1 MATPLR
7 AGLITQESPYNVK
20 SYGAR
25 GDGVTDDTA
34 AIQAAIND
42 AQPNKGRVFLPIGNY
57 MVGAQ
62 TIGVEGQRY
71 TAEIVGE
78 SWQGDISQA
87 NAGGVKLT
95 LLANTNASMFTVAS
109 TAAPARFENLYL
121 DGNRNNQST
130 GTSNAVTFSD
140 YTTDSTKQRSGHF
153 YNVRIESFR
162 THGINIGLLRN
173 AGTMDRVVIL
183 NVGNGSTGSCVI
195 MGSCNDW
202 RIHRSDFGGAANVGV
217 FITGGGSSVW
227 TDTNFFVNTLAGLKI
242 DSTASDNWFEGCSF
256 DTNQQQG
263 VNLVGSTQNSSTTRY
278 TRSFHNCRFN
288 QNGLQTNN
296 TYSDIKL
303 TDEPAAVFVGNF
315 FIRGTAAATGGNLP
329 KYHLEIAGTTD
340 RVMWVG
346 NSYQAVSPLSYAT
359 AAISDPTKVLQLM
372 GGRINAADLPT
383 SSAGLNSG
391 DLWVDGAAA
400 NVVKRV

>member
-7 AGLITQESPYNVK
+7 AGLITQESPFNVK
-20 SYGAR
+20 SYGAL
-25 GDGVTDDTA
+25 GNGVTDDTA

-42 AQPNKGRVFLPIGNY
+42 AMPNKGRVFLPIGNY
-57 MVGAQ
+57 IVTGL
-62 TIGVEGQRY
+62 TIGLNGARFS
-71 TAEIVGE
+71 AEIVGE
-78 SWQGDISQA
+78 SWQGDIGQA
-87 NAGGVKLT
+87 NAGGVKVT
-95 LLANTNASMFTVAS
+95 LAPNSNNSMFTVAP
-109 TAAPARFENLYL
+109 TAAPCRFENLYL
-121 DGNRNNQST
+121 DGNRTNQN
-130 GTSNAVTFSD
+130 GTSIGVLFSD
-140 YTTDSTKQRSGHF
+140 YTTDTAKQRSAHF
-153 YNVRIESFR
+153 YNVRMESFR
-162 THGINIGLLRN
+162 THGVQIGTLRN

-183 NVGNGSTGSCVI
+183 NCGTSGVGKCLV

-202 RIHRSDFGGAANVGV
+202 RVHRSDFGGAEDVGV
-217 FITGGGSSVW
+217 HITGGGSSVW
-227 TDTNFFVNTLAGLKI
+227 TDTNFFTNNLCGVKM
-242 DSTASDNWFEGCSF
+242 DSSSLDAWFEGCSF

-263 VNLVGSTQNSSTTRY
+263 VVLVGSTQNSSTSRY
-278 TRSFHNCRFN
+278 NRSFHNCRFN
-288 QNGLQTNN
+288 QNSLQTNN
-296 TYSDIKL
+296 TYADIKL
-303 TDEPAAVFVGNF
+303 QDEPAAVFVGNF